1 MSPARAVLSVLV
13 AIATMLVITGIA
25 VGLFLNPWW
34 VAFEQGRTGAAE
46 LTGYTP
52 DQVRVATDSIL
63 HDLVIGPPDFAQ
75 AVSGRPVFDERE
87 RAHMQDVRGVFVA
100 FGGLVLLAALLLVNA
115 RLASRG
121 QGWFRRAMGWGAA
134 VLGVAVVAG
143 GIVAAFAFDQAFEV
157 FHELF
162 FPGGSY
168 TFDPATERLVQLFPI
183 AFWEET
189 TIAVGVVILL
199 ISAVVAWW
207 GLIRRPAAATPSQAA
222 AATPSGTSPA

>member
-1 MSPARAVLSVLV
+1 MKRSPARAVLSLLV
-13 AIATMLVITGIA
+13 AVATMVVITGIA

-46 LTGYTP
+46 LTGYRP
-52 DQVRVATDSIL
+52 DQVRVVTESIL
-63 HDLVIGPPDFAQ
+63 RDLVLGPPDFAQ
-75 AVSGRPVFDERE
+75 AVDGQAVFDARE
-87 RAHMQDVRGVFVA
+87 QGHMRDVRDVFVG
-100 FGGLVLLAALLLVNA
+100 FGAVVLLAALLLVNA

-121 QGWFRRAMGWGAA
+121 QTWFRRAMGWGAS

-143 GIVAAFAFDQAFEV
+143 GIVAAVAFDRAFEI

-189 TIAVGVVILL
+189 TISVGVVILL
-199 ISAVVAWW
+199 LSALIAWW
-207 GLIRRPAAATPSQAA
+207 GLIRRPPVPATDAGSTV
-222 AATPSGTSPA
+222 ATSS

>member
-1 MSPARAVLSVLV
+1 MSPARAVLSFLV
-13 AIATMLVITGIA
+13 AVATMLVITGIA
-25 VGLFLNPWW
+25 VGLFVNPWW
-34 VAFEQGRTGAAE
+34 VSFEQGRTGAAE

-52 DQVRVATDSIL
+52 AQVREATDSIL

-75 AVSGRPVFDERE
+75 IVAGRPVFDERE
-87 RAHMQDVRGVFVA
+87 RAHMRDVRGVFLA
-100 FGGLVLLAALLLVNA
+100 FGGLVLLGALLLVNA

-121 QGWFRRAMGWGAA
+121 QVWFRRAMGWGAA

-143 GIVAAFAFDQAFEV
+143 GIVAALAFDQAFEI

-189 TIAVGVVILL
+189 SLAVGIVILL
-199 ISAVVAWW
+199 ISGLVAWW
-207 GLIRRPAAATPSQAA
+207 GLVRRPAPIPPSVAE
-222 AATPSGTSPA
+222 PS

>member
-1 MSPARAVLSVLV
+1 MILSILV
-13 AIATMLVITGIA
+13 AVATMLVITGIA

-34 VAFEQGRTGAAE
+34 VAFEQGRTGAAD

-52 DQVRVATDSIL
+52 AQVREVTDSIL

-75 AVSGRPVFDERE
+75 TVAGQPVFDGRE
-87 RAHMQDVRGVFVA
+87 RAHMEDVRGVFLA
-100 FGGLVLLAALLLVNA
+100 FGGLVLLAALLLLNA

-121 QGWFRRAMGWGAA
+121 RTWFRRAMGWGAS

-143 GIVAAFAFDQAFEV
+143 GIVAALSFDQAFEV

-168 TFDPATERLVQLFPI
+168 TFDPTTERLVQLFPI

-189 TIAVGVVILL
+189 AIAVGVVILVL
-199 ISAVVAWW
+199 SSLVAWW
-207 GLIRRPAAATPSQAA
+207 GLVRRPAPVASTEV
-222 AATPSGTSPA
+222 PAS